1 MHRLSPAPC
10 APRAGWLA
18 LCARLCEHRHSVSVA
33 ACVMRSS
40 PRDSTHT
47 EGIRMHTAQRLN
59 ALQSPR
65 IQQQSAHSCMRAW
78 LPAYDLSHHFN
89 AGFGAQPRGEKI
101 PQMQQH
107 MPSEHSRIRP
117 DRDRQTNDNGGE
129 WTTMHDIVTE
139 RSHPHSLESPR
150 CTMQN
155 RACWRMLAC
164 CEERVKDE
172 RSERQ
177 RGIR

>member
-1 MHRLSPAPC
+1 MRRLSPAPC

-65 IQQQSAHSCMRAW
+65 IQQQSAHSCMHAW

-89 AGFGAQPRGEKI
+89 AGFGAQPRGEKNR
-101 PQMQQH
+101 PAVLLPRSTVHTDHKTSGSHRSFQRG
-107 MPSEHSRIRP
+107 SSRILSRGSSP
-117 DRDRQTNDNGGE
+117 TCE
-129 WTTMHDIVTE
+129 TE
-139 RSHPHSLESPR
+139 AS
-150 CTMQN
+150 
-155 RACWRMLAC
+155 W
-164 CEERVKDE
+164 EEA
-172 RSERQ
+172 S
-177 RGIR
+177 